1 MKKLFLVFAKLL
13 GLVQLYTAL
22 LTATQLVIMLGMLVK
37 TDPIPL
43 RGILL
48 GAAGMAVYLAVS
60 LAIAW
65 LTLVKTEWL
74 AAKVGIQDDAPVAGL
89 EHVPAL
95 LAGICLI
102 GIFVTVESLPRLTRI
117 LIDVQ
122 RAWSYGPHQLIWGQ
136 MAPTLLQVLLG
147 LILALKPGTVA
158 ALVVRKPA
166 PAAAP

>member
-13 GLVQLYTAL
+13 GLVQLYMAL
-22 LTATQLVIMLGMLVK
+22 LTATQLVVMLGMLVK

-48 GAAGMAVYLAVS
+48 GAGGMAVYLVVA

-74 AAKVGIQDDAPVAGL
+74 AAKAGIQDDTPVAGL

-95 LAGICLI
+95 LAGTCLI
-102 GIFVTVESLPRLTRI
+102 GIFVTVESLPRLARI
-117 LIDVQ
+117 LIDVH

-136 MAPTLLQVLLG
+136 MAPTLLQVFLG
-147 LILALKPGTVA
+147 LFLALKPGAVV
-158 ALVVRKPA
+158 ALVARKPA
-166 PAAAP
+166 PPPAA